1 MDKQSRTISVKVN
14 GTEAKYEE
22 KKKDEFDWMVVESE
36 RLKNVVPFQKAKL
49 VSKEKKRKKWSNT
62 IIAIVAT
69 AIVIGTAFGMGMLHL
84 LKGQGTTGGSE
95 VTASKQMGNEES
107 KVGGTAEQTPAPKE
121 EKQKAQV
128 GTSLDP
134 MKLFFVQGGIYSSE
148 EKGQAALEEWKGN
161 GGVAALK
168 PSGDKYALVV
178 GITSDEQAV
187 NQLIDQY
194 KQDGVSVLKK
204 NWDITD
210 KALLKNDKE
219 VGMFLAKVQPLYTH
233 LTKYASSVQ
242 TNGKSNPKDIEAIEK
257 EWKAIEKE
265 AKSMKRE
272 DAKKLYTYTS
282 IAVQTIKEGKG
293 DKESV
298 AKLNQVIIDGLL
310 SYEKMVSQKVKQ

>member
-107 KVGGTAEQTPAPKE
+107 KVGGTAEQTPAPKV

-134 MKLFFVQGGIYSSE
+134 MKLYFVQGGIYSSE

-242 TNGKSNPKDIEAIEK
+242 TSGKSNPKDIEAIEK

-310 SYEKMVSQKVKQ
+310 SYEKMVSQKVK

>member
-161 GGVAALK
+161 GGVATLK

-178 GITSDEQAV
+178 GITSDEQGV

-210 KALLKNDKE
+210 TALLKNDKE

-233 LTKYASSVQ
+233 LTKYVSSVQ
-242 TNGKSNPKDIEAIEK
+242 TSGKSNPKDIEAIEK

-272 DAKKLYTYTS
+272 DAKKLYMYTS

-310 SYEKMVSQKVKQ
+310 SYEKMVSQKVK

>member
-69 AIVIGTAFGMGMLHL
+69 AIVIGTAFGMGMLHV

-161 GGVAALK
+161 GGVATLK

-178 GITSDEQAV
+178 GITSDEQGV

-210 KALLKNDKE
+210 TALLKNDKE

-233 LTKYASSVQ
+233 LTKYVSSVQ
-242 TNGKSNPKDIEAIEK
+242 TSGKSNLKDIEAIEK

-310 SYEKMVSQKVKQ
+310 SYEKMVSQKVK

>member
-69 AIVIGTAFGMGMLHL
+69 AIVIGTAFGMGMLHV

-161 GGVAALK
+161 GGVATLK

-178 GITSDEQAV
+178 GITSDEQGV

-194 KQDGVSVLKK
+194 KQDGVLVLKK

-210 KALLKNDKE
+210 TALLKNDKE

-233 LTKYASSVQ
+233 LTKYVSSVQ
-242 TNGKSNPKDIEAIEK
+242 TSGKSNPKDIEAIEK

-265 AKSMKRE
+265 GKSMKRE

-282 IAVQTIKEGKG
+282 IAVQTIKEGKS
-293 DKESV
+293 DKGSV

-310 SYEKMVSQKVKQ
+310 SYEKMVSQKVK

>member
-69 AIVIGTAFGMGMLHL
+69 AIVIGTAFGMGMLHV

-134 MKLFFVQGGIYSSE
+134 MKLFFVQGGLYSSE
-148 EKGQAALEEWKGN
+148 EKGQAAIKEWKSN
-161 GGVAALK
+161 GGVATLK

-178 GITSDEQAV
+178 GITSDEQGV

-210 KALLKNDKE
+210 TALLKNDKE

-233 LTKYASSVQ
+233 LTKYVSSVQ
-242 TNGKSNPKDIEAIEK
+242 TSGKSNSKDVEAIEK

-265 AKSMKRE
+265 GKSMKRE

-282 IAVQTIKEGKG
+282 IAVQTIKEGKS
-293 DKESV
+293 DKGSV

-310 SYEKMVSQKVKQ
+310 SYEKMVSQKVK

>member
-36 RLKNVVPFQKAKL
+36 RPKNVVPFQKAKV
-49 VSKEKKRKKWSNT
+49 VSTEKKRKKWSNT
-62 IIAIVAT
+62 LIAIVAT
-69 AIVIGTAFGMGMLHL
+69 AIIIGTAFGMGMLQL
-84 LKGQGTTGGSE
+84 LTGQGATGGSK
-95 VTASKQMGNEES
+95 VTASKQLQNEES
-107 KVGGTAEQTPAPKE
+107 KAGGTAEQTPASKE
-121 EKQKAQV
+121 EKQKAQT

-178 GITSDEQAV
+178 GIASDEQGI
-187 NQLIDQY
+187 NQLMTQY
-194 KQDGVSVLKK
+194 KSDNVSVLKK

-210 KALLKNDKE
+210 KALLKDDKE
-219 VGMFLAKVQPLYTH
+219 VGAFLTKVQPLYTH
-233 LTKYASSVQ
+233 LAKYASSVQ
-242 TNGKSNPKDIEAIEK
+242 GSGKSNAKDIGAIEK

-265 AKSMKRE
+265 GKSMKQE
-272 DAKKLYTYTS
+272 EAKKLYMYTS
-282 IAVQTIKEGKG
+282 VAVQTVKDGKD
-293 DKESV
+293 DKESL
-298 AKLNQVIIDGLL
+298 AKLNQVIIDGIL
-310 SYEKMVSQKVKQ
+310 SYEKIVSQKVK

>member
-36 RLKNVVPFQKAKL
+36 RSQNVVPF
-49 VSKEKKRKKWSNT
+49 KKTKTLPMEQYRKKWSNT

-69 AIVIGTAFGMGMLHL
+69 AIIIGTAFGMGMIHL
-84 LKGQGTTGGSE
+84 LTGQGTTGEGK
-95 VTASKQMGNEES
+95 VTASKQTGNEEQ
-107 KVGGTAEQTPAPKE
+107 KVGGTVEQTATPKE

-128 GTSLDP
+128 GAALEP
-134 MKLFFVQGGIYSSE
+134 MKLFFVQGGLYSSE
-148 EKGQAALEEWKGN
+148 EKGHAAIEEWKSN

-210 KALLKNDKE
+210 KALFKTDKE
-219 VGMFLAKVQPLYTH
+219 VGGFLTKVQPLYTH
-233 LTKYASSVQ
+233 LAKYVSSVQ
-242 TNGKSNPKDIEAIEK
+242 TSGKSNPKDVEVIGK

-265 AKSMKRE
+265 GKSMKRE

-282 IAVQTIKEGKG
+282 VAVQTIKEGKS

-310 SYEKMVSQKVKQ
+310 SYEKMVSQKVK

>member
-22 KKKDEFDWMVVESE
+22 KKKDEFEWMVVESE
-36 RLKNVVPFQKAKL
+36 RPQNVVPFK
-49 VSKEKKRKKWSNT
+49 KEKPSSMAQYRKKWSTT

-69 AIVIGTAFGMGMLHL
+69 AIIIGTVFGMGIIHL
-84 LKGQGTTGGSE
+84 LTGQGTTGEGT
-95 VTASKQMGNEES
+95 VTASKQTGNEEQ
-107 KVGGTAEQTPAPKE
+107 KVDGTVEQTVPPKE

-128 GTSLDP
+128 GAALEP
-134 MKLFFVQGGIYSSE
+134 MKLFFVQGGLYSSE
-148 EKGQAALEEWKGN
+148 EKGQAAIEEWKSN

-178 GITSDEQAV
+178 GVASDEQAV
-187 NQLIDQY
+187 NQLIGQY

-210 KALLKNDKE
+210 KVLLKNDKE
-219 VGMFLAKVQPLYTH
+219 VGGFLAKIQPLYTH
-233 LTKYASSVQ
+233 FEKYVSGVQ
-242 TNGKSNPKDIEAIEK
+242 TSGKSNQKDIEAITK

-265 AKSMKRE
+265 GQSMKRE

-282 IAVQTIKEGKG
+282 VAVQTIKEGKS

-310 SYEKMVSQKVKQ
+310 SYEKIVSQKVK

>member
-69 AIVIGTAFGMGMLHL
+69 AIVIGTAFGMGMLHV

-161 GGVAALK
+161 GGVATLK

-178 GITSDEQAV
+178 GITSDEQGV

-210 KALLKNDKE
+210 TALLKNDKE

-233 LTKYASSVQ
+233 LTKYVSSVQ
-242 TNGKSNPKDIEAIEK
+242 TSGKSNPKDIEAIEK

-265 AKSMKRE
+265 GKSMKRE

-282 IAVQTIKEGKG
+282 IAVQTIKEGKS
-293 DKESV
+293 DKGSV

-310 SYEKMVSQKVKQ
+310 SYEKMVSQKVK

>member
-84 LKGQGTTGGSE
+84 LNGQGTTGGSE
-95 VTASKQMGNEES
+95 VTASKQTGNEES
-107 KVGGTAEQTPAPKE
+107 KVGGTAEQTPEPKE

-233 LTKYASSVQ
+233 LTKYVSSVQ
-242 TNGKSNPKDIEAIEK
+242 TSGKSNPKDIEAIEK

-265 AKSMKRE
+265 GKSMKRE

-310 SYEKMVSQKVKQ
+310 SYEKMVSQKVK

>member
-22 KKKDEFDWMVVESE
+22 KKKDEFEWMVVESE
-36 RLKNVVPFQKAKL
+36 RPKNVVPFQKAKL
-49 VSKEKKRKKWSNT
+49 MSTEKKRKKWSNT
-62 IIAIVAT
+62 LIAIVAT
-69 AIVIGTAFGMGMLHL
+69 AIIIGTALGMGMLHVT
-84 LKGQGTTGGSE
+84 GQGATGGSE
-95 VTASKQMGNEES
+95 VTTSKQTSNEES

-121 EKQKAQV
+121 GNKKAQV

-134 MKLFFVQGGIYSSE
+134 MNLFFVQGGIYSSE

-178 GITSDEQAV
+178 GIASDEQAV
-187 NQLIDQY
+187 NQLITQY
-194 KQDGVSVLKK
+194 KNEGVSVLKK

-210 KALLKNDKE
+210 KVLLKDDKE
-219 VGMFLAKVQPLYTH
+219 IGAFLTKVQPLYTH
-233 LTKYASSVQ
+233 LAKYASSVQ
-242 TNGKSNPKDIEAIEK
+242 VSGKSNATDIGAIEK

-265 AKSMKRE
+265 GKSMKRE
-272 DAKKLYTYTS
+272 DAKKLYTYIS
-282 IAVQTIKEGKG
+282 VAMQTIKEGKS

-298 AKLNQVIIDGLL
+298 DKLNQVIIDGLL
-310 SYEKMVSQKVKQ
+310 SYEKMVSQKVK

>member
-36 RLKNVVPFQKAKL
+36 RPQNVVPFK
-49 VSKEKKRKKWSNT
+49 KEKTSSMAQYRKKWSTT

-69 AIVIGTAFGMGMLHL
+69 AIIIGTVFGMGIIHL
-84 LKGQGTTGGSE
+84 LTGQGTPGEGT
-95 VTASKQMGNEES
+95 VTASRQTGNEEQ
-107 KVGGTAEQTPAPKE
+107 KVDGTVEQTVPPKE
-121 EKQKAQV
+121 GKQKAQV
-128 GTSLDP
+128 GAALEP
-134 MKLFFVQGGIYSSE
+134 MKLFFVQGGLYSSE
-148 EKGQAALEEWKGN
+148 EKGQAAIEEWKSN

-178 GITSDEQAV
+178 GVASDEQAV
-187 NQLIDQY
+187 NQLIGQY

-210 KALLKNDKE
+210 KVLLKNDKE
-219 VGMFLAKVQPLYTH
+219 VGGFLTKIQPLYTH
-233 LTKYASSVQ
+233 FEKYVSGVQ
-242 TNGKSNPKDIEAIEK
+242 TSGKSNQKDIEAITK

-265 AKSMKRE
+265 GQSMKLE

-282 IAVQTIKEGKG
+282 VAVQTIKEGKS

-310 SYEKMVSQKVKQ
+310 SYEKIVSQKVK

>member
-36 RLKNVVPFQKAKL
+36 RLQNVVPFQKAK
-49 VSKEKKRKKWSNT
+49 SMSMEKYRKKWSNT
-62 IIAIVAT
+62 LIAIVAT
-69 AIVIGTAFGMGMLHL
+69 AIIIGTALGMGMLHVT
-84 LKGQGTTGGSE
+84 GQGTTGGSE
-95 VTASKQMGNEES
+95 VTASKQTGNEEA

-128 GTSLDP
+128 GTTLDP

-219 VGMFLAKVQPLYTH
+219 VGMFLVKVQPLYTH
-233 LTKYASSVQ
+233 LAKYVSSVQ
-242 TNGKSNPKDIEAIEK
+242 TSGKSNPKDVEAIEK

-265 AKSMKRE
+265 GKSMKRE

-282 IAVQTIKEGKG
+282 VAVQTIKEGKS

-310 SYEKMVSQKVKQ
+310 SYEKMVSQKVK

>member
-22 KKKDEFDWMVVESE
+22 KKKDEFDWIVAESE
-36 RLKNVVPFQKAKL
+36 RSQNVVPF
-49 VSKEKKRKKWSNT
+49 KKTKTLPLEQYRKKWSNT
-62 IIAIVAT
+62 LIAIVAT
-69 AIVIGTAFGMGMLHL
+69 AIIIGTALGMGMLHVT
-84 LKGQGTTGGSE
+84 GQGTTGGSE
-95 VTASKQMGNEES
+95 VTASKQTGNEEA

-128 GTSLDP
+128 GAALEP
-134 MKLFFVQGGIYSSE
+134 MKLFFVQGGLYSSE
-148 EKGQAALEEWKGN
+148 EKGQAAIEEWKSN
-161 GGVAALK
+161 GGVATLK

-178 GITSDEQAV
+178 AITSDEQAV

-219 VGMFLAKVQPLYTH
+219 VGMFLTKVQPLYTH
-233 LTKYASSVQ
+233 LAKYVSSVQ
-242 TNGKSNPKDIEAIEK
+242 TSGKSNPKDVEAIAK

-265 AKSMKRE
+265 SKSMKRE

-282 IAVQTIKEGKG
+282 VAVQTIKEGKS

-310 SYEKMVSQKVKQ
+310 SYEKMVSQKVK

>member
-148 EKGQAALEEWKGN
+148 EKGQAAIEEWKSN
-161 GGVAALK
+161 GGVATLK

-178 GITSDEQAV
+178 GITSDEQGV

-194 KQDGVSVLKK
+194 KQDGMSVLKK

-210 KALLKNDKE
+210 TALLKNDKE

-233 LTKYASSVQ
+233 LTKYVSSVQ
-242 TNGKSNPKDIEAIEK
+242 TSGKSNSKDVEAIEK

-265 AKSMKRE
+265 GKSMKRE

-282 IAVQTIKEGKG
+282 IAVQTIKEGKS
-293 DKESV
+293 DKGSV

-310 SYEKMVSQKVKQ
+310 SYEKMVSQKVK